1 MQQPGF
7 AIVAKP
13 AHASMRNMKKILA
26 ALTVATAIGVAHA
39 DSYAPQEFDFSE
51 LLGTVESVHQ
61 VPLEDRLPDIF
72 QHALKPESVDQ
83 LTVRLDDG
91 RALIVQQEELQR
103 FARGQ
108 RVRLVGS
115 ANGVRIEHE

>member
-1 MQQPGF
+1 
-7 AIVAKP
+7 
-13 AHASMRNMKKILA
+13 MKKIFSAIAIA
-26 ALTVATAIGVAHA
+26 AAVTSAHA
-39 DSYAPQEFDFSE
+39 GPYAPQEFDFSE

-61 VPLEDRLPDIF
+61 VPLEDRMPDTL

-91 RALIVQQEELQR
+91 RAVIVPQEELQR

-108 RVRLVGS
+108 RVRLLGS